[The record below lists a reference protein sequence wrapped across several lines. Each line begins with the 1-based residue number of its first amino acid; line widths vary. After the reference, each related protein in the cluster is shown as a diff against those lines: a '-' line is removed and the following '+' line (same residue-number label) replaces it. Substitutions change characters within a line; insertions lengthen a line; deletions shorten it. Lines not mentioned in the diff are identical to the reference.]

1 MKKTNNKGF
10 SLVELIV
17 VVAIMAVLMIVVA
30 PQLLRYV
37 DKTRQQRD
45 ESATAELEH
54 AIEIAIADETIYNS
68 LKLGDGPVTVTAPDD
83 AAFTCSASDGALL
96 AEINLVFPDGEF
108 NYSSAEHDGDTYTI
122 TITQAAGSGATISGS
137 WPAPAPTP

>member
-37 DKTRQQRD
+37 DKTRQQKD
-45 ESATAELEH
+45 DSAVAELEH

-68 LKLGDGPVTVTAPDD
+68 LKLADGEVKVTAKD
-83 AAFTCSASDGALL
+83 ATDFTCTATSTALL
-96 AEINLVFPDGEF
+96 DELYLVFPDKQFEF
-108 NYSSAEHDGDTYTI
+108 SSAARDGKTYTI
-122 TITQAAGSGATISGS
+122 TIEAAPGSGAKISGT
-137 WPAPAPTP
+137 W